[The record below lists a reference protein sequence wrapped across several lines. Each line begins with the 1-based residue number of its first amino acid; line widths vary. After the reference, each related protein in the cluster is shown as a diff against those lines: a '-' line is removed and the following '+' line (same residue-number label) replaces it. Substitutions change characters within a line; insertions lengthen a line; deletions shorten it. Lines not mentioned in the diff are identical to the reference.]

1 MSEKHLVDG
10 IYYELDGLG
19 MTCKEKYGNLTVLT
33 RSKNGQ
39 GWGFDL
45 KNITPH
51 GLRVLAD
58 FLEKHQIEL
67 ELKNK

>member
-10 IYYELDGLG
+10 IYYTEDGLG
-19 MTCKEKYGNLTVLT
+19 MTCKEKYGNLTVVT
-33 RSKNGQ
+33 RNKIGQ

-45 KNITPH
+45 KNITPN

-58 FLEKHQIEL
+58 FLEKYEQ
-67 ELKNK
+67 ELKSK